1 MKSQESQG
9 IISLV
14 GSTGEEMQSW
24 VAVSV
29 IFPILCINGG
39 SVHTREKPLKASLVT
54 FLANDL
60 GTECPYPGIIR
71 EDLRE
76 GRCEEGTN
84 CDQTKDVQDPE
95 LWGSP
100 WVLSAPVGGKAH
112 PDNNVYVDEH
122 NRTHPHHIKDN
133 LVTWRAQCDPHVKDN
148 LVTRDAVGFSLS
160 ESGPDTRETREHAEQ
175 PLSLP
180 QKVAKGFLANE
191 LNSFPPCGC
200 PRLSRSLLNNARQRT
215 GRQVG

>member
-1 MKSQESQG
+1 MKSQESQR

-29 IFPILCINGG
+29 IFPILCTNGG

-84 CDQTKDVQDPE
+84 CDQTKDVQDTE

-100 WVLSAPVGGKAH
+100 WVLSAPVGGKTH
-112 PDNNVYVDEH
+112 PASNVYVGEH
-122 NRTHPHHIKDN
+122 NRTAPPH
-133 LVTWRAQCDPHVKDN
+133 HVKDN
-148 LVTRDAVGFSLS
+148 LVTW
-160 ESGPDTRETREHAEQ
+160 ESTVQ
-175 PLSLP
+175 LP
-180 QKVAKGFLANE
+180 CQGRFGDQ
-191 LNSFPPCGC
+191 GC
-200 PRLSRSLLNNARQRT
+200 SRLSIVREWPRHQGDSGARRATPELAT
-215 GRQVG
+215 GGCKRFSSK